1 MTTQPTTAQVDISVK
16 AVEQLAAFHDGER
29 GLLISASSR
38 QLTAAKL
45 RALRSALTASEK
57 LAAYGSAILAAS
69 REEFGDLD
77 GGFLQDKA
85 AELGVLVEIQVTEAC
100 AEEGCHCAEYG
111 DFPQN
116 CFRYP
121 PEVEAILAKGETK

>member
-1 MTTQPTTAQVDISVK
+1 MTTQPTTAQVDISPERVNEVCNGL
-16 AVEQLAAFHDGER
+16 AGMCMSHPHFASPGQAIELLHQLR
-29 GLLISASSR
+29 I
-38 QLTAAKL
+38 
-45 RALRSALTASEK
+45 ALTASEK
-57 LAAYGSAILAAS
+57 LAAYGAAILAAS